1 LLKEIGTKQ
10 QKAHTG
16 GQTMPALK
24 FHKTLPTIE
33 KITAI
38 LIQEAIKR
46 TNGNRAKAARIL
58 GISEQTLG
66 RRVRKENSFV
76 KHFLVAFMLVFLGA
90 VENGQTDS
98 GYVEGQVVV
107 NFEADAPQVAI
118 DDLIAAHDLTIVE
131 SIPQIQ
137 YYVLRVPTGQ
147 TVGEIVDTLASY
159 AIVSK
164 CEPNYL
170 TGTLDVPDDN
180 LFNHQWGLENTENEG
195 VDLHIR
201 EAWEIESGSSDI
213 IVAVIDMGFDIS
225 HEDLQE
231 NIWHNPGEI
240 AGNNIDDDG
249 NGYVDDIVGW
259 DFVNQ
264 PSGLDDA
271 NADWRNEDND
281 PSTTLSSHGNRVLGV
296 IGATVGNSIGI
307 AGVAGDCK
315 MMLIRA
321 GFHTTEGT
329 PVLSSS
335 HIARGIIYAADNGA
349 RVINI
354 SSGSTRFSN
363 TYYAAL
369 RYAINKGVVV
379 VCSAGNE
386 GASTLVYPAAYDLAG
401 IISVGAS
408 TSQDTRSWFSNYG
421 DWVDVSAP
429 GSRIMTTLLGDAY
442 GTTQGTSFA
451 APMVAGVAALLL
463 SANPDW
469 TAAQVQDQI
478 MNTVDTVPA
487 LEGANVSSGR
497 VNAHRALL
505 SAPASADSTGA
516 VSSGSA
522 SAPAASSGGGGG
534 GCFIAA
540 SGTGQ
545 TPYGVLF
552 LLGLLSIGLLGSL
565 VRKREVAVQRI
576 KK

>member
-1 LLKEIGTKQ
+1 M
-10 QKAHTG
+10 A
-16 GQTMPALK
+16 ALK

-66 RRVRKENSFV
+66 RRVRKDRSFV
-76 KHFLVAFMLVFLGA
+76 KHFLLAFLLVFWGA
-90 VENGQTDS
+90 VSNGQADT

-107 NFEADAPQVAI
+107 NFEADAAQAAI

-137 YYVLRVPTGQ
+137 YYVLRVPTGK
-147 TVGEIVDTLASY
+147 TVGEIVDTLESY

-180 LFNHQWGLENTENEG
+180 LFNHQWGLQNTENEG

-201 EAWEIESGSSDI
+201 DAWEIESGSPDT
-213 IVAVIDMGFDIS
+213 IVAVIDMGFDIT

-264 PSGLDDA
+264 PSGLDDP

-296 IGATVGNSIGI
+296 IGATVGNGIGI

-369 RYAINKGVVV
+369 RYAINKGVVI

-386 GASTLVYPAAYDLAG
+386 GASTPVYPAAYDLAG
-401 IISVGAS
+401 LISVGAS

-442 GTTQGTSFA
+442 GSTQGTSFA
-451 APMVAGVAALLL
+451 APMVAGVAALLV

-487 LEGANVSSGR
+487 LEGASISSGR

-505 SAPASADSTGA
+505 SAPASAESTGA

-552 LLGLLSIGLLGSL
+552 LLSILSIGLLGSL
-565 VRKREVAVQRI
+565 VRNREVAAQRI
-576 KK
+576 EK